1 MSIFISSLNFFSG
14 IRKHTI
20 SCSFMS
26 LIILNIYPVLIQ
38 TVERWWER
46 TVLLVGWTLQSN
58 TGRGRLVFS
67 GTTSMF
73 VEEHYCPSAGSYQLL
88 TVSKGKSFT
97 NARCVL
103 EQNFS
108 QKHFLFHSVFLLN
121 ISVY

>member
-1 MSIFISSLNFFSG
+1 MSILFPFCIFSG
-14 IRKHTI
+14 IRKHTNVLFVHV
-20 SCSFMS
+20 SD
-26 LIILNIYPVLIQ
+26 YYKRPPVLIQ

-46 TVLLVGWTLQSN
+46 TVLLVGWTQQSN

-88 TVSKGKSFT
+88 TVSQGKSFT

-108 QKHFLFHSVFLLN
+108 QKHFDFIQFFS
-121 ISVY
+121 

>member
-1 MSIFISSLNFFSG
+1 MSILFPVCIFFQELGS
-14 IRKHTI
+14 ILI

-26 LIILNIYPVLIQ
+26 LIILNISPVLIQ

-103 EQNFS
+103 EQNFC

-121 ISVY
+121 ISVD